1 MAESAVA
8 LADSLEIAQVQ
19 TLCATLRDA
28 LAQAQPVTLD
38 AAAVQRVDGAALQ
51 VLAAFVRTAQARG
64 VSVTWQ
70 AVPEALTRAAGLLG
84 LKDTLGLAA

>member
-1 MAESAVA
+1 MAETQVT
-8 LADSLEIAQVQ
+8 LADNLEIAQVQ
-19 TLCATLRDA
+19 TLGTTLRDA

-64 VSVTWQ
+64 VPVSWQ

-84 LKDTLGLAA
+84 LKDVLWLAA